1 MMAEWRT
8 QWHIGTGGATDPN
21 MPMGFVQIGP
31 MTNDEGDNADSFLIR
46 MGQTANYGYAPNKAW
61 PNTFMS
67 TAFDLANP
75 PGTKCVAGCIHIFN
89 KQAVAHRLALAARQ
103 MIYSEKVVYSGP
115 RIVSA
120 TSSGSTLTVKYDTI
134 GTEGE
139 GIKLRGNYG
148 FEVSSTATDATGKVG
163 T

>member
-1 MMAEWRT
+1 MAEWRT

-31 MTNDEGDNADSFLIR
+31 MTNDEGDNAVRSSSAC
-46 MGQTANYGYAPNKAW
+46 QTANYGYAPNKAYERFHVHRFR
-61 PNTFMS
+61 PGEPSGDEMRRGLHPYLQQTGRS
-67 TAFDLANP
+67 PARARGPSDDLFREGRVLWAED
-75 PGTKCVAGCIHIFN
+75 
-89 KQAVAHRLALAARQ
+89 RLG
-103 MIYSEKVVYSGP
+103 VDP
-115 RIVSA
+115 RP
-120 TSSGSTLTVKYDTI
+120 LTVKYDTI

-139 GIKLRGNYG
+139 GIKLRGGYG